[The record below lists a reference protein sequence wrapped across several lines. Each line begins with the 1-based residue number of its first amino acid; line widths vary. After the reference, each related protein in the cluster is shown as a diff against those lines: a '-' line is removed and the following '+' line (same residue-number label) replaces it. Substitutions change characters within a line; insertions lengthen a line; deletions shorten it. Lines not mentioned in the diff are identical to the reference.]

1 MRLVAVPGAR
11 SWATPP
17 RAGCLVLSPRAA
29 SGILP
34 GPLFSHALPGPP
46 HSSRDQLPPGTGN
59 AHWAAAMLLRSRD
72 AAGTS
77 AFRRPRVPPPRP
89 RPRALSAA
97 HWPRSPGLRPLL
109 VRGWVLSCVCSESGE
124 QVVGASDLLSVYCRA
139 GFWKRN
145 LQREPNSV

>member
-1 MRLVAVPGAR
+1 MGYTAR
-11 SWATPP
+11 GPPALFCRRAQPQVSCPDPCSPTRYPDRPTAHATSSRQAPATLTGP
-17 RAGCLVLSPRAA
+17 RPCY
-29 SGILP
+29 SGHVTP
-34 GPLFSHALPGPP
+34 QALPPSVG
-46 HSSRDQLPPGTGN
+46 RG
-59 AHWAAAMLLRSRD
+59 
-72 AAGTS
+72 
-77 AFRRPRVPPPRP
+77 FRPPRP

-109 VRGWVLSCVCSESGE
+109 VRGWVPSCVCSESGE